1 MPTKEQRRQK
11 KLAKKRSKE
20 VSEKKARARQKNS
33 LQSVAGQMKAASTGE
48 IDRCFISSTLLDP
61 ELRLGTVMIS
71 RRMSDGRLGCA
82 RILVDGMCLG
92 VKNALGLVLY
102 PAHMTEMLDNYWKYE
117 SLRATPPADARK
129 LVEGAIEYAGK
140 YGFEASPEY
149 QKIESIWGDIDPQ
162 DSSADFQFGDEDG
175 KPVYVVDKSDS
186 KHFQDKVVATLK
198 ASVGEGNFGVNLE
211 AIFDSTDDEDGDWTS
226 DPELDLDI
234 DQDLIEEL
242 GDLS

>member
-48 IDRCFISSTLLDP
+48 IDRCFISSTLLNP

-92 VKNALGLVLY
+92 VKNAHGLILY
-102 PAHMTEMLDNYWKYE
+102 PAQMTEMLDNYRRYE
-117 SLRATPPADARK
+117 SRHSGFTAGGRK
-129 LVEGAIEYAGK
+129 RRRKG
-140 YGFEASPEY
+140 
-149 QKIESIWGDIDPQ
+149 Q
-162 DSSADFQFGDEDG
+162 
-175 KPVYVVDKSDS
+175 
-186 KHFQDKVVATLK
+186 
-198 ASVGEGNFGVNLE
+198 
-211 AIFDSTDDEDGDWTS
+211 
-226 DPELDLDI
+226 
-234 DQDLIEEL
+234 
-242 GDLS
+242 